1 MWGMGSFAWLVSK
14 ENQNI
19 EPWAQWFFFYI
30 SYIIIY
36 VFLYK
41 FRYWIQTTIFLVF
54 YFLFLQ
60 RMIIINLWSLHWVLL
75 SGYIL
80 YWNYFLPCSCHSAR
94 HWTQGITYARQSTA
108 CCSFSGQIVEPCGY
122 IYPEF
127 PVVQR
132 GSNFTAICVLKE
144 KCLQQYYVNAS
155 FIVWKTNH
163 VAVPKEQ
170 VTVINRTTSSVT
182 FTDMNFQTVQLT
194 CNILSFGQI
203 EQNVYGTT
211 VLSGCKIL
219 VLFPSCQIHL

>member
-1 MWGMGSFAWLVSK
+1 MESTLSAA
-14 ENQNI
+14 NQI
-19 EPWAQWFFFYI
+19 PFCI
-30 SYIIIY
+30 G
-36 VFLYK
+36 
-41 FRYWIQTTIFLVF
+41 TIFYLVPVPVPG
-54 YFLFLQ
+54 LEPKA
-60 RMIIINLWSLHWVLL
+60 SHVLGKVRPL
-75 SGYIL
+75 
-80 YWNYFLPCSCHSAR
+80 
-94 HWTQGITYARQSTA
+94 STA

-144 KCLQQYYVNAS
+144 KCLQQYYANAS

-182 FTDMNFQTVQLT
+182 FTDVNLQAVQLT
-194 CNILSFGQI
+194 CNVLSFGQI

-211 VLSGCKIL
+211 VLSGCKSL
-219 VLFPSCQIHL
+219 ALFLLCQTHF

>member
-1 MWGMGSFAWLVSK
+1 MESTLSAAIQIPFCIGTIFCLVPVTVLG
-14 ENQNI
+14 I
-19 EPWAQWFFFYI
+19 EPKA
-30 SYIIIY
+30 SHMLGK
-36 VFLYK
+36 VRPLS
-41 FRYWIQTTIFLVF
+41 IQPV
-54 YFLFLQ
+54 
-60 RMIIINLWSLHWVLL
+60 VL
-75 SGYIL
+75 
-80 YWNYFLPCSCHSAR
+80 
-94 HWTQGITYARQSTA
+94 
-108 CCSFSGQIVEPCGY
+108 FSGQIVEPCGY

-163 VAVPKEQ
+163 DAVPKEQ

-182 FTDMNFQTVQLT
+182 FTDMNLQTVQLT

-219 VLFPSCQIHL
+219 VLFPSCQTHF